1 MSHDSEFS
9 LKINLSTSL
18 EIISKQLQ
26 MQRMSPWQWQ
36 QPSSKVASSIK
47 LPPLWLQILSALLPQ
62 SYMCQC
68 IKPPRVNNIC
78 CGGNDNTNT
87 LREKAKLPHTQIFI
101 VKTCKDL
108 YSMPVPAY
116 RPMQDSLTALTT
128 ELRAL
133 SQPQPRNVR
142 ISSTLLPG
150 MSKVPFPFFFKR
162 SQSLSPPMFWTCHI
176 PPPSF
181 QRCQAPP
188 SPLSTK
194 SRVSSCAQYSEL
206 SDSPH

>member
-1 MSHDSEFS
+1 MYC
-9 LKINLSTSL
+9 
-18 EIISKQLQ
+18 
-26 MQRMSPWQWQ
+26 
-36 QPSSKVASSIK
+36 
-47 LPPLWLQILSALLPQ
+47 LPV
-62 SYMCQC
+62 Y
-68 IKPPRVNNIC
+68 KTPRANIIC
-78 CGGNDNTNT
+78 CGENDNTNT
-87 LREKAKLPHTQIFI
+87 LREKAKLLLTQILI

-162 SQSLSPPMFWTCHI
+162 SQILSPPLFWTCHI

-188 SPLSTK
+188 SRLSPK
-194 SRVSSCAQYSEL
+194 SWVSSVPNILNYLIPLTKRKIHYQVAVQCQVNSCQVL
-206 SDSPH
+206 SHKH